1 MSEQLDTTR
10 HSVLQNGARYFTE
23 IRKISRKCGTE
34 CCDKRFLLALQ
45 HRTDRGQHTVQITV
59 NSSGEQ
65 RGCRS
70 AECIGNFNFTMSWE
84 IGDRKQF

>member
-10 HSVLQNGARYFTE
+10 HTVLQNGARYFTE

-34 CCDKRFLLALQ
+34 CCDRDFFWRYNTE
-45 HRTDRGQHTVQITV
+45 RTGVQITV

-70 AECIGNFNFTMSWE
+70 AECIRHW
-84 IGDRKQF
+84 